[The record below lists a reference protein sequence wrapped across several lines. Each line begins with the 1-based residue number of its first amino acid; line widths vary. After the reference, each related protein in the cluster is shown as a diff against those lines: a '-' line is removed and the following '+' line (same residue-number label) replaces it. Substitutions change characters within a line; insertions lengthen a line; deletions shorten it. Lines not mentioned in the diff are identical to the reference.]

1 MAKEQT
7 PSRSPRWVPLI
18 GVGLVIVLAIGAIVL
33 LTRDDAPGPPAT
45 RETNASESPVAP
57 SFRFTES
64 SRDLVRTSRERI
76 GKRHRRAA
84 VAAAATA
91 QEVLRGLYAEGFFDP
106 ANREQGRYSD
116 AFRGFTRGARE
127 RAEAHVALFTVGP
140 AVDDFE
146 QITPDSARIATR
158 ILLDRRG
165 APVLLVSSVRF
176 SALASGSDTVLL
188 RSTGRFLFERVGRT
202 WKVVSFQVIRND
214 RVREAG

>member
-7 PSRSPRWVPLI
+7 PSRSPRWLPLI
-18 GVGLVIVLAIGAIVL
+18 GVALVIVLVIGAVVL
-33 LTRDDAPGPPAT
+33 LTRADAPDPPPT
-45 RETNASESPVAP
+45 GETNASESVP
-57 SFRFTES
+57 SFRFTER
-64 SRDLVRTSRERI
+64 SRELVRTSRERI

-91 QEVLRGLYAEGFFDP
+91 QEVLTDLYAEGFFDP

-127 RAEAHVALFTVGP
+127 RAEARIALFTVGP

-202 WKVVSFQVIRND
+202 WKVVSFQVIRTD

>member
-1 MAKEQT
+1 
-7 PSRSPRWVPLI
+7 VPLI
-18 GVGLVIVLAIGAIVL
+18 GVGLVIVLAIGAAVL
-33 LTRDDAPGPPAT
+33 LTRDDASGPAT
-45 RETNASESPVAP
+45 GETNASEGSAAP

-64 SRDLVRTSRERI
+64 SRDLVSTSRERV

-91 QEVLRGLYAEGFFDP
+91 QEVLTGLYAEGFFDP
-106 ANREQGRYSD
+106 TNRDQGRYID

-127 RAEAHVALFTVGP
+127 RAEARVALFTAGP
-140 AVDDFE
+140 PGDGLE
-146 QITPDSARIATR
+146 EITPNFARIATR

-202 WKVVSFQVIRND
+202 WKVVSFQVIRDD

>member
-1 MAKEQT
+1 LAKEQT

-18 GVGLVIVLAIGAIVL
+18 GVGLVIVLAIGAVVL
-33 LTRDDAPGPPAT
+33 LTRDDAPGPAT
-45 RETNASESPVAP
+45 GETNASEGPAAP
-57 SFRFTES
+57 SFRFTET

-91 QEVLRGLYAEGFFDP
+91 QEVLTGLYAEGFFDP
-106 ANREQGRYSD
+106 TNREQGRYID

-127 RAEAHVALFTVGP
+127 RAEAGVALFTAGP
-140 AVDDFE
+140 AGDGLE
-146 QITPDSARIATR
+146 EITPNFARIATR
-158 ILLDRRG
+158 ILLDRQG

-176 SALASGSDTVLL
+176 SAIASGSDTVVL